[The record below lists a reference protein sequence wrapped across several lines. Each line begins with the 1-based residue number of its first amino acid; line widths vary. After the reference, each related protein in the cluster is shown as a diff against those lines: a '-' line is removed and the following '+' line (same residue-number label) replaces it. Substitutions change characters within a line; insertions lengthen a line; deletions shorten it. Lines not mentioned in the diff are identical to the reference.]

1 MRPVFCAALLVFFEG
16 IVIWSVF
23 PTMTYFLQ
31 DLGGEAFWIGI
42 LFALMSGPK
51 IVMNPVFGR
60 LSDRIGRRPVLIFI
74 MLGAIGGSVAWAL
87 APSVGWLAV
96 SRGIAGIF
104 AAQAALSQTVVADA
118 TRPERRAAAMG
129 VLGAAFGLS
138 MIVGPLL
145 GGWVGHAWGS
155 YAAIGWAC
163 AAVQTL
169 SLLVLVVF
177 MPETRVRPE
186 RARAQ
191 PQMAGMRGV
200 LREPNVVPLL
210 AVTLLMTLAFAEL
223 TSTFASLSKDQYQLK
238 VSDTTRLFVLLG
250 IVALVTQGGILRLL
264 LPRFAEKGTA
274 LLGLLLLAV
283 GLGWLGILP
292 ARGSVWWAL
301 GLVAAGSALAM
312 PTLTALLSRCVGADR
327 QGSLQG
333 MHQSVTALGRAVGAL
348 AGGFVYAQISRS
360 SPYFSA
366 VGVALVAIV
375 MLWTVR
381 TSGTASDRPESLQK

>member
-145 GGWVGHAWGS
+145 GGWVRHAWGS
-155 YAAIGWAC
+155 YAAVGWAC

-177 MPETRVRPE
+177 MPETRVRSDQAP
-186 RARAQ
+186 AQ
-191 PQMAGMRGV
+191 PQFAGMRGV

-223 TSTFASLSKDQYQLK
+223 TSTFASLSKDQYQRD
-238 VSDTTRLFVLLG
+238 VTETTALFVLLG

-274 LLGLLLLAV
+274 LLGLLILAV

-292 ARGSVWWAL
+292 SRDAVWWAL

-348 AGGFVYAQISRS
+348 AGGFAYAQVSRS

-375 MLWTVR
+375 ILWTVR
-381 TSGTASDRPESLQK
+381 TSGTASERAESLQK